1 MNKLVIR
8 KLHRWLG
15 IIAAIQFLAWTI
27 SGFYFSLIPI
37 EEIRGNHLL
46 TSPKPQS
53 KLGDVSLV
61 SPSSL
66 IASNPDLKSVNVDDI
81 QLKQRLDSVVYLI
94 SLDEESL
101 VFDATSGEMLTS
113 LTKEEAMKVADAR
126 TDIHVID
133 ATLVET
139 VPPGHEYRGGP
150 LPAWQ
155 VRLANDAN
163 VYVAAISG
171 QTRAVRTDEWRLF
184 DLLWSFHIMDYEERD
199 DFNHLLLKA
208 AALLA
213 IVTVLSGVVL
223 FFISTRWRKSTL
235 LENP

>member
-1 MNKLVIR
+1 VNRLLIR
-8 KLHRWLG
+8 KIHRWLG

-46 TSPKPQS
+46 TSPKPQL
-53 KLGDVSLV
+53 KLGDLSLI
-61 SPSSL
+61 SPSDL
-66 IASNPDLKSVNVDDI
+66 IATSSALKDVDIDDI
-81 QLKQRLDSVVYLI
+81 ELKQRLDSVVYLAT
-94 SLDEESL
+94 LGDDVL
-101 VFDATSGEMLTS
+101 VFDAASGAALEQLNRD
-113 LTKEEAMKVADAR
+113 EAIRVASERTETEVVDAVLV
-126 TDIHVID
+126 TD
-133 ATLVET
+133 
-139 VPPGHEYRGGP
+139 VPAGHEYRGGP

-155 VRLANDAN
+155 VQLANDAN
-163 VYVAAISG
+163 IYVAAVSG
-171 QTRAVRTDEWRLF
+171 QTRAVRTDQWRLF
-184 DLLWSFHIMDYEERD
+184 DLLWSFHIMDYDERD

-223 FFISTRWRKSTL
+223 FFISTRWRKPAL